1 MSIYALPGA
10 LHELISSS
18 RSSSIAK
25 SSCRERRVELEE
37 ASSSSFTDIDAPSS
51 NPLHRRPS
59 LGSDSSDHSA
69 SSCCS
74 LGSSSGR
81 NAGANGNVKIAVKE
95 AKIDPERL
103 IRSLSSSSSSDAKKA
118 AAAKHQGSSADELST
133 SGNSRECDPHEDA
146 IKFEI
151 NVTFNGREY
160 TATRTLPRILQF
172 RCDLIEEFR
181 ARRKWRE
188 RRRKRKETEVPQMAK
203 VKDPSDDEEEDTSIP
218 ELPRLAD
225 DRAHG
230 NGFTMLNALLR
241 PYGFGVER
249 WLLKVLD
256 IVPHDSQCLTQFLWE
271 PLSGATNTK
280 RYERMGSSAPTLV
293 AIQEAEA
300 DDLGYDSDTD
310 NYLLI
315 H

>member
-18 RSSSIAK
+18 RSLSAAK
-25 SSCRERRVELEE
+25 SGGREMRVEVGE
-37 ASSSSFTDIDAPSS
+37 ASSSSTSSSFTAS

-74 LGSSSGR
+74 SNAR

-103 IRSLSSSSSSDAKKA
+103 IRSLSSSSSDAKKA
-118 AAAKHQGSSADELST
+118 AAAKQQGSSAEEAST
-133 SGNSRECDPHEDA
+133 NGSTRECDPHEDA

-151 NVTFNGREY
+151 NVSFNGREY

-188 RRRKRKETEVPQMAK
+188 RRRKRKEADVPQMAK
-203 VKDPSDDEEEDTSIP
+203 VKDISDDEEEDTSIP
-218 ELPRLAD
+218 ELPRLAED
-225 DRAHG
+225 GAQC

-241 PYGFGVER
+241 PYGSGVER
-249 WLLKVLD
+249 WLRKVLD

-271 PLSGATNTK
+271 PLSGASNPK
-280 RYERMGSSAPTLV
+280 RLERLGSSASTLV
-293 AIQEAEA
+293 AIQEA
-300 DDLGYDSDTD
+300 DDRSYDSDSD
-310 NYLLI
+310 DYLLI